1 MISTQPWHVV
11 LILLAGTLAGIVNTL
26 AGGGSMLTLP
36 VLIFLGLPPTTANG
50 TNRVAIEIQNIL
62 AVLGFKRKGVA
73 DWKLS
78 LQLAVPAT
86 LGAIVGSRI
95 AVEVSDVLFRQV
107 LAVTMLVVLGLI
119 LWNPTQRLKNQGQSM
134 TRGRLVG
141 TAVALFFVGIYGG
154 FIQAGV
160 GFLFIATLVAVAGM
174 DLVTTNSHKVFI
186 VGVYTLFSIAVFAI
200 EGRIDWG
207 LGLTLAVGNGLG
219 GWIGSHVA
227 VTKGEK
233 WVRAVLVVAV
243 LAMALRLSGLI
254 PGWS

>member
-1 MISTQPWHVV
+1 MSTPPWHIV
-11 LILLAGTLAGIVNTL
+11 LIIVAGTVAGFVNTL

-36 VLIFLGLPPTTANG
+36 VLIFMGLPAATANG
-50 TNRVAIEIQNIL
+50 TNRIAIEIQNIL
-62 AVLGFKRKGVA
+62 AVLGFRRKGVA

-86 LGAIVGSRI
+86 LGAIIGSRI
-95 AVEVSDVLFRQV
+95 AVEVPDALFRQV
-107 LAVTMLVVLGLI
+107 LAVVMLVVLGLI
-119 LWNPTQRLKNQGQSM
+119 LWNPTHRLRGQDAPM
-134 TRGRLVG
+134 TKGRLVG
-141 TAVALFFVGIYGG
+141 TAVVLFFVGVYGG

-160 GFLFIATLVAVAGM
+160 GFLFIGTLVTVAGM

-186 VGVYTLFSIAVFAI
+186 VGVYTLFSIAVFALG
-200 EGRIDWG
+200 GRVNWG
-207 LGLTLAVGNGLG
+207 LGLILAVGNGLG

-227 VTKGEK
+227 VSKGEK

-243 LAMALRLSGLI
+243 LAMAVRLSGLI